1 MEEIIKHINETN
13 ASYRSVTAG
22 DAKNTDLFL
31 DNEHYEMFRECGEHV
46 TVRFSKENLTKA
58 ILFISSILPRK
69 FDQSAVHKVI
79 RFSKEFVLDQLSFLD
94 ALFTEKGESVNTIT
108 QVWNL
113 RKDVP
118 KKNGEIDKRFYFNGL
133 LKNIS
138 FVDHNGNAKNDV
150 FTVRNYLAG
159 GYSELHIKKSLDG
172 IFDVTI
178 ENVTTPF
185 DDGKEDGLECVQS
198 LLEDK
203 PEHLQQI
210 FYGAPGTGKSYK
222 INEITQHEDVI
233 RTTFHPDSDYST
245 FVGAYKPTTIEE
257 DVMTVIGTK
266 AVPVENPDGS
276 QRKESKIVY
285 EFVEQAFLQAYTSAW
300 KKYAKATDG
309 NPQKQYLVIEEINR
323 GNCAQIFGDLFQ
335 LLDRNVSGFSDYP
348 VSADADMKRQLKKA
362 FQDITIENA
371 VAINSL
377 YNGRNVCKEIID
389 GDILLL
395 PNNLYIWA
403 TMNTSDQSLFP
414 IDSAF
419 KRRWDW
425 TYRPITDAELGWQV
439 KADGNLYDW
448 WNFIEKINEKIGS
461 TTNSE
466 DKKLG
471 YFFCKASD
479 GIISAETFVGKVV
492 FYLWNDVFKDY
503 EFGDSIFDDGKGSKL
518 TFDKFYT
525 AILGVTKV
533 VEENISLFMRNL
545 GVEAIDT
552 DNEEYVGQPE
562 SSESTED
569 ERQNWR
575 PTQIKRYEFWEEF
588 LNYAQQNIEF
598 NKYFGGVKKATK
610 DYWKNFFITGM
621 DFYLVALQQRK
632 KNAAEVQ
639 VYFDT
644 TNETYHRLFAH
655 KEEIERE
662 IGINYEWKELPDK
675 KSSIISER
683 KFGVNFDNRDEW
695 QSLFDF
701 YVDRLLRMREVFS
714 KYANI

>member
-79 RFSKEFVLDQLSFLD
+79 RFSKEFVLDQLLFLD

-138 FVDHNGNAKNDV
+138 FVDHNGNTKNDV

-203 PEHLQQI
+203 AEHLQQI

-309 NPQKQYLVIEEINR
+309 NSQKQYLVIEEINR

-335 LLDRNVSGFSDYP
+335 LLDRNASGFSDYP
-348 VSADADMKRQLKKA
+348 VSADADMRRQLKKA
-362 FQDITIENA
+362 FQGIAIENA

>member
-31 DNEHYEMFRECGEHV
+31 DNEHYEMFSECGEHV

-69 FDQSAVHKVI
+69 FDQSSVHKVI
-79 RFSKEFVLDQLSFLD
+79 RFSKEFVLDQLLFLD
-94 ALFTEKGESVNTIT
+94 ALFTEKGQSVNTIT

-138 FVDHNGNAKNDV
+138 FVDHNGNTKNDV

-198 LLEDK
+198 LFEDK
-203 PEHLQQI
+203 AEHLQQI

-266 AVPVENPDGS
+266 AVPVENSDGS

-335 LLDRNVSGFSDYP
+335 LLDRNDLGFSDYP

-377 YNGRNVCKEIID
+377 YNGRNVCKEIMD

-425 TYRPITDAELGWQV
+425 TYRPISDAELGWQV

-448 WNFIEKINEKIGS
+448 WSFIEKINEKIGS

-545 GVEAIDT
+545 GVEAIDI
-552 DNEEYVGQPE
+552 DNEEYLGQPE

-569 ERQNWR
+569 ERQKWR

-610 DYWKNFFITGM
+610 DHWKNFFITGM

-644 TNETYHRLFAH
+644 TNETYYRLLAN

-662 IGINYEWKELPDK
+662 IGINYEWKKLPDK

-683 KFGVNFDNRDEW
+683 KLGVNFDNRDEW

>member
-335 LLDRNVSGFSDYP
+335 LLDRNASGFSDYP